1 MNLVQKGCKHERQMG
16 KTTKQ
21 QTSQQGSQQ
30 RQRSRQHHQGKRR
43 WFLVLF
49 SIALLVTWLWGG
61 WLAIAQPAKQFIN
74 QAGFDYTDQGTGL
87 SFSGASEALR
97 AEPQLVDPLG
107 RITGCEGEVLADYQG
122 FSAALYE
129 PDATG
134 TGLGPLVQLTS
145 TEVPDIPNN
154 GIPLGLAP
162 NTRNDNPFFITNSDR
177 GGYNFLFD
185 RARGQLDVGRAYIL
199 VINPPANSIFS
210 QRRVLIRIT
219 GASNTNVSY
228 TATAIDGLP
237 ISADG
242 MMGVNGTLDI
252 TSGATTSL
260 VLTALSVRVDVCQ
273 AQSVQIVKAGDR
285 AAAEP
290 GDTVIY
296 RVSVRSLSSGS
307 LQNLRVTDTLPLGF
321 SYVDGS
327 ARAEFNGATVPVA
340 VSRVDRTLTFQ
351 FSNLVLPASTVAQN
365 SVVNLAYAA
374 TLSADAL
381 RGTGTNSASVEGL
394 RADNQLAVR
403 DGPVFYRLRVQEG
416 ILSICGTVIGRV
428 FVDKNFDGEQQPGEP
443 GVPNAVIFMDDGNR
457 ITTDANGLFSVANV
471 IAGYRT
477 GVLDLTSLPGY
488 TLAPN
493 LYFIE
498 RNSQSRLVH
507 LEPGGLVRMNFAV
520 TPAFKEEGRS

>member
-1 MNLVQKGCKHERQMG
+1 MG

-21 QTSQQGSQQ
+21 QVN
-30 RQRSRQHHQGKRR
+30 RRSRRSQFRR
-43 WFLVLF
+43 RSLLIL
-49 SIALLVTWLWGG
+49 SSLTMLLVWFWGM
-61 WLAIAQPAKQFIN
+61 WLAVAQPAKQFVN
-74 QAGFDYTDQGTGL
+74 QADFTYSDTATGV
-87 SFSGASEALR
+87 SFSGSSDVLR

-107 RITGCEGEVLADYQG
+107 RITGCDGEVLSSYQG
-122 FSAALYE
+122 FSVALYE
-129 PDATG
+129 TDASG
-134 TGLGPLVQLTS
+134 VGLGALVSLTA
-145 TEVPDIPNN
+145 TELPDIANN
-154 GIPLGLAP
+154 GIPAGLAP
-162 NTRNDNPFFITNSDR
+162 NTRNSNPFFLTDSDR
-177 GGYNFLFD
+177 GGYNFLLD
-185 RARGQLDVGRAYIL
+185 QSRGQLDVGRSYIL
-199 VINPPANSIFS
+199 LANPPANSIFS
-210 QRRVLIRIT
+210 QRRIRILIT
-219 GASNTNVSY
+219 GRTGNDVSY
-228 TATAIDGLP
+228 TATALDGLP
-237 ISADG
+237 ISANG
-242 MMGVNGTLDI
+242 MMGVNGTLSI

-260 VLTALSVRVDVCQ
+260 ILSALSVRVDICQ
-273 AQSVQIVKAGDR
+273 SQAVQIVKSGDR

-296 RVSVRSLSSGS
+296 RVSVRSLSSAS
-307 LQNLRVTDTLPLGF
+307 LQNLTVTDTLPLGF

-327 ARAEFNGATVPVA
+327 SRAEFNGTAVPVT
-340 VSRVDRTLTFQ
+340 VNRVDRTLTFQ
-351 FSNLVLPASTVAQN
+351 FTNLVLPATTVAQN
-365 SVVNLAYAA
+365 SVLNLAYAA
-374 TLSADAL
+374 TLSPDSL
-381 RGTGTNSASVEGL
+381 RGTGSNSASVNGQ
-394 RADNQLAVR
+394 RADNAQTVR

-416 ILSICGTVIGRV
+416 ILSICGTIIGRV
-428 FVDKNFDGEQQPGEP
+428 FVDKNYDGEQQPGEP